1 MSKDINLIQSEFKT
15 LIEEFKL
22 EDKDMFIFD
31 FLLIYDTAKSRV
43 TQFKKGTGNLSK
55 HPDELFVKDKVFFK
69 KVTTNDEVIDEYTK
83 AIDDEKI
90 IKNKVDFVIVT
101 DFNLL
106 LAKDMKT
113 GDTLK
118 CDFLKVHEEF
128 LFFAPLAGYMKSNP
142 IIKNHLDVKAIG
154 IMTKLFDEIKK
165 HNKIETESEKELLN
179 TFFAR
184 LLFCYFAEDTG
195 VFPKKGMFTE
205 MIYTSTQQDASDL
218 NERIQEIFESLNTQ
232 DKSEFPKHL
241 REFPYVGGE
250 VFERPYID
258 LHFSKTA
265 REIIIEAGQKNKWSE
280 INPDIFGS
288 MMQAIVD
295 TDKRANLGMHYTSV
309 ENIMRVINPLFLEN
323 LKVELEKA
331 DTPKKVDDFLGRLHR
346 IKIFDPACGSGNFL
360 IIAYKELKALERSAL
375 KKYQEMT
382 KVYRHDHIGY
392 VRVENFHGIE
402 FDHFAMS
409 LANLSMWF
417 IQQQENIKND
427 NGNVIPLPI
436 SKKPKIIHGNAL
448 RIDWNDVCKR
458 NEDSEIYI
466 IGNPPYLGYSNQN
479 AEQKAEMDLVFKGH
493 QDYKSLDYIGAWFYL
508 ASKYIKG
515 INAKA
520 CFISTNSICQGEQV
534 GMLWPKIFDNN
545 VKIDF
550 AYTSF
555 IWSNEAKGNAAVFV
569 IIVALCNED
578 NTEDRR
584 IFSNNVSKKVKNVN
598 PYLSEGENLIV
609 EKEMRSISH
618 FPEIKLGSM
627 AKDGGN
633 LIFSEEEKNKILEK
647 SPEAEKYIR
656 SFVGSQELIKGI
668 KRYCFWLT
676 AENESEARE
685 IAVINER
692 VEKVRDFR
700 LESKAASTRKMA
712 LSPWRF
718 IQVCGGNQG
727 FILIPRV
734 SSERREYIPMGF
746 LGEEYICSDSAFCIF
761 TDSEYVFGVLN
772 SKIHNLWVKAVGGK
786 LKQDIRYSKDLC
798 YNTFPFPNITEK
810 QKQQIE
816 EAAYAILDIR
826 EMYPGK
832 TLADLYDPDKM
843 PDDLREAHH
852 NLDVIIEKCY
862 QNKPFKDDNERLQI
876 LFKMYKEM
884 TGK

>member
-90 IKNKVDFVIVT
+90 IKNKVNFVIVT

-128 LFFAPLAGYMKSNP
+128 LFFAPLAGYMKSSP

-195 VFPKKGMFTE
+195 IFPKKGMFTE
-205 MIYTSTQQDASDL
+205 MLYTSTQQDASDL

-250 VFERPYID
+250 VFERPYIG
-258 LHFSKTA
+258 LYFSKTA

-295 TDKRANLGMHYTSV
+295 VEKRSNLGMHYTSV
-309 ENIMRVINPLFLEN
+309 ENIMKVINPLFLE
-323 LKVELEKA
+323 ELTAELNKA
-331 DTPKKVDDFLGRLHR
+331 DTTKKIEKFLTRLHN

-360 IIAYKELKALERSAL
+360 ITAYKELKALERSAL

-402 FDHFAMS
+402 IDHFAMS

-427 NGNVIPLPI
+427 NGNIIPLPI

-448 RIDWNDVCKR
+448 RIDWNDICKR
-458 NEDSEIYI
+458 DENSEIYI
-466 IGNPPYLGYSNQN
+466 IGNPPYVGSSNQD
-479 AEQKAEMDLVFKGH
+479 AEQKKDMEYVFR
-493 QDYKSLDYIGAWFYL
+493 DYKKFKNLDFIAAWFFL
-508 ASKYIKG
+508 ASRYIRG
-515 INAKA
+515 INAKC
-520 CFISTNSICQGEQV
+520 CFVSINSICQGEQV
-534 GMLWPKIFDNN
+534 GLLWPKIFNN
-545 VKIDF
+545 KIKIDY

-555 IWSNEAKGNAAVFV
+555 KWNNEAKGKAEASV
-569 IIVALCNED
+569 IIVALCNEED
-578 NTEDRR
+578 NCVRR
-584 IFSNNVSKKVKNVN
+584 LYTNSIFKKVENIN
-598 PYLSEGENLIV
+598 PYLAEGENLIV
-609 EKEMRSISH
+609 EQLRKPISDFPQMQYGNKPVDGNYLKLLPQEKEELVSA
-618 FPEIKLGSM
+618 FPEANYFIRELFGAQEFIK
-627 AKDGGN
+627 N
-633 LIFSEEEKNKILEK
+633 
-647 SPEAEKYIR
+647 
-656 SFVGSQELIKGI
+656 Q
-668 KRYCFWLT
+668 KRYCLWIQDEDLEK
-676 AENESEARE
+676 ALKIPPIKERIDNVRKARMGFSDGK
-685 IAVINER
+685 NLLNR
-692 VEKVRDFR
+692 CHQFR
-700 LESKAASTRKMA
+700 EMYGDGVKK
-712 LSPWRF
+712 
-718 IQVCGGNQG
+718 I
-727 FILIPRV
+727 IIPIV
-734 SSERREYIPMGF
+734 SSEKREYLTVGELDLHQVLIHSANAIYNPEPYI
-746 LGEEYICSDSAFCIF
+746 LGILSSR
-761 TDSEYVFGVLN
+761 L
-772 SKIHNLWVKAVGGK
+772 HNLWVKAVGGRHEER
-786 LKQDIRYSKDLC
+786 IRYSSTLC
-798 YNTFPFPNITEK
+798 YNTFPFPPITEK
-810 QKQQIE
+810 QKQEIE
-816 EAAYAILDIR
+816 DASYEVLEVR

-862 QNKPFKDDNERLQI
+862 QNKPFKDDNERLQV

>member
-15 LIEEFKL
+15 LIEKFKL

-83 AIDDEKI
+83 AIDNEKI

-128 LFFAPLAGYMKSNP
+128 LFFAPLAGYMKSSP

-165 HNKIETESEKELLN
+165 HNKIETEFEKELLN

-195 VFPKKGMFTE
+195 IFPKEGLFTNT
-205 MIYTSTQQDASDL
+205 IQSSTQADASDL
-218 NERIQEIFESLNTQ
+218 NIRLQEIFNALNTEKK
-232 DKSEFPKHL
+232 DDFPKYL
-241 REFPYVGGE
+241 QEFPYVGGE

-265 REIIIEAGQKNKWSE
+265 RDTIIKAGQNHWKE

-295 TDKRANLGMHYTSV
+295 TDKRSNLGMHYTSV

-323 LKVELEKA
+323 LKDELEKA
-331 DTPKKVDDFLGRLHR
+331 DTPKKIDSFLARLHR

-392 VRVENFHGIE
+392 VQVENFHGIE
-402 FDHFAMS
+402 IDHFAMS

-436 SKKPKIIHGNAL
+436 SKKPKIIQANAL
-448 RIDWNDVCKR
+448 RIDWNELCKQ
-458 NEDSEIYI
+458 DADDEIYI
-466 IGNPPYLGYSNQN
+466 VGNPPYLGSKNQN
-479 AEQKAEMDLVFKGH
+479 NIQKKDMEYVFKGFK
-493 QDYKSLDYIGAWFYL
+493 DYKKLDFIGAWFFL
-508 ASKYIKG
+508 ASKFINGK
-515 INAKA
+515 NAKA
-520 CFISTNSICQGEQV
+520 SFVSTNSICQGEQV
-534 GMLWPKIFDNN
+534 GILWPKIFGNN

-550 AYTSF
+550 ATTSF
-555 IWSNEAKGNAAVFV
+555 LWSNEAKGKAAVFV
-569 IIVALCNED
+569 IIVGLCNEND
-578 NTEDRR
+578 KGIRR
-584 IFSNNVSKKVKNVN
+584 LYTNGISKKVTNIN
-598 PYLSEGENLIV
+598 PYLAEGDNLII
-609 EKEMRSISH
+609 EKQKSSISN
-618 FPEIKLGSM
+618 FPKMRTGNM
-627 AKDGGN
+627 PCDDGN
-633 LIFSEEEKNKILEK
+633 FIFSPKEKDEFLEMYPDAK
-647 SPEAEKYIR
+647 KYIR
-656 SFVGSQELIKGI
+656 KLIGSKEFIQGEE
-668 KRYCFWLT
+668 RYCIWIE
-676 AENESEARE
+676 ENELDEA
-685 IAVINER
+685 
-692 VEKVRDFR
+692 
-700 LESKAASTRKMA
+700 
-712 LSPWRF
+712 
-718 IQVCGGNQG
+718 
-727 FILIPRV
+727 ILIPGIKERIENIREFRSSSNRKETREAAKFSHRFAEV
-734 SSERREYIPMGF
+734 RDNGAVKIVIPQTSSERREYIPMGILDKGEIITNLA
-746 LGEEYICSDSAFCIF
+746 LGIATSEIYIL
-761 TDSEYVFGVLN
+761 GVLL
-772 SKIHNLWVKAVGGK
+772 SKIHNLWVRAIGGR
-786 LKQDIRYSKDLC
+786 LKQDIRCSPDLT
-798 YNTFPFPNITEK
+798 YNTFPFPKISDKRKKE
-810 QKQQIE
+810 IID
-816 EAAYAILDIR
+816 AVYDILEIR
-826 EMYPGK
+826 DTYPGK

-843 PDDLREAHH
+843 PEDLREAHR
-852 NLDVIIEKCY
+852 NLDFIIEKCY
-862 QNKPFKDDNERLQI
+862 QNKPFKDDNERLQV